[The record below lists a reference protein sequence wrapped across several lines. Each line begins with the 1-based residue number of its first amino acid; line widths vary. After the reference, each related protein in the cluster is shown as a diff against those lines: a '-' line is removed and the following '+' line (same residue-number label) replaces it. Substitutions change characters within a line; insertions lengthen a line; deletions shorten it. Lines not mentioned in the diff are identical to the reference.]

1 MNKIHC
7 AICDTDELISEHGES
22 LCLSCGYMTNSTL
35 TLNENKWEEF
45 EKNSHALL
53 KDIKQLDKKNNCYWY
68 PSVVDFYKNGIVFPH
83 GTKDNW
89 VWAFAPYIPMLPIE
103 RLTAKIPNTSDLYYE
118 YKIDMTNLK
127 TYDRLEFKLAM
138 KNLGELYE

>member
-7 AICDTDELISEHGES
+7 AICDKDELISEQGES

-35 TLNENKWEEF
+35 TLAENKWEEF
-45 EKNSHALL
+45 EKKSHTLL

-68 PSVVDFYKNGIVFPH
+68 PSVVDFYKKGIVFPH

-89 VWAFAPYIPMLPIE
+89 EWAFAPYEPMLPVE
-103 RLTAKIPNTSDLYYE
+103 RLNARVPNTNDLYYE
-118 YKIDMTNLK
+118 YRIDMNQLK
-127 TYDRLEFKLAM
+127 KYDRLEFKQAM
-138 KNLGELYE
+138 QNLGEIYE